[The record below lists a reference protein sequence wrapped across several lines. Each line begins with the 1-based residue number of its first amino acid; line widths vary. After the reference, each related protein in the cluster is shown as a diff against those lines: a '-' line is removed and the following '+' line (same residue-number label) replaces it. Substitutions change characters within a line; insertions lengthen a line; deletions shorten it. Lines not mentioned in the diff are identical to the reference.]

1 MTNLAFQKVLSIY
14 EEEVKNLTAADIKA
28 KYGSD
33 LEGNPSV
40 YCGTYG
46 KYNDGSI
53 FGAWLDLTKFSEYEE
68 FIAVCRQLHK
78 DEEDPELMFQDYECF
93 PEQFYSESCM
103 DEDTFDNIIE
113 YSMLSEDEQ
122 EALED
127 YLELGNEYDIEKF
140 RERYVGKWDSQQEF
154 AEHIIDEC
162 YDLEQMM
169 GSLSQYFDYDS
180 YASDLFMTDYE
191 MGDNH
196 HVFRSC

>member
-1 MTNLAFQKVLSIY
+1 MKNLAFQEVLSIY
-14 EEEVKNLTAADIKA
+14 EEEVKNLTADDIKA

-46 KYNDGSI
+46 KYNDGSL
-53 FGAWLDLTKFSEYEE
+53 FGAWLDLTKFQEYEE
-68 FIAVCRQLHK
+68 FIAICRQLHK

-169 GSLSQYFDYDS
+169 GFLSQYFDYDS

>member
-1 MTNLAFQKVLSIY
+1 MKNLAFQEVLSIY
-14 EEEVKNLTAADIKA
+14 EEEVKNLTADDIKA

-46 KYNDGSI
+46 KYNDGSL

-93 PEQFYSESCM
+93 PEQFYSENCM
-103 DEDTFDNIIE
+103 DEDTFDKIIE
-113 YSMLSEDEQ
+113 YAELSEDEQ